1 MLLRSRFQR
10 RTTLLNPS
18 EYVFLDLR
26 RTIRSQTL
34 KSAIATYRVPFGVN
48 FRKFNVSSR
57 FTVRIWGV
65 DVAPGDKVMFILLCF
80 CLARLLKS
88 PRGSSR
94 PRKESSKRPRGIN
107 MNGSR
112 KRSKRPRRSSRPRK
126 ESSKRPRGS
135 SKRPRGNGS
144 RKATPRRRRTTV
156 RRWTR

>member
-94 PRKESSKRPRGIN
+94 PRKESSKRPRG
-107 MNGSR
+107 
-112 KRSKRPRRSSRPRK
+112 
-126 ESSKRPRGS
+126 S